1 MPDSQE
7 QIAEKQRILGEVQSR
22 LKALDRIKRELS
34 AQAQILQHQ
43 LQEMKKTGGQAGSGG
58 RERRATSR
66 RQGNLVSV
74 TITKPADHGASGT
87 ESHTMNGWVMNRS
100 GGGLCL
106 LSDEEVSPGTVLTVT
121 PNLGPTTFEWIRVEV
136 KSCRPER
143 KSWLLGCQ
151 FLEKLSW
158 DDLRPFG

>member
-1 MPDSQE
+1 MANSQ
-7 QIAEKQRILGEVQSR
+7 QDIAEKQRILVELEAR
-22 LKALDRIKRELS
+22 LNALDRIKRELT
-34 AQAQILQHQ
+34 AQSQILRHQ
-43 LQEMKKTGGQAGSGG
+43 LHELKKSSNQAGSGAK
-58 RERRATSR
+58 ERRTTPR
-66 RQGNLVSV
+66 RHGNLVAVIVSKAV
-74 TITKPADHGASGT
+74 SPNEFDRDAS
-87 ESHTMNGWVMNRS
+87 SMNGWVINRS

-106 LSDEEVSPGTVLTVT
+106 LTDEEVAPGTVLTVT
-121 PNLGPTTFEWIRVEV
+121 PNLGPTTFEWIRVQV

>member
-1 MPDSQE
+1 MDDSQE
-7 QIAEKQRILGEVQSR
+7 QIAEKQRILNELEAR
-22 LKALDRIKRELS
+22 LKAVDRIKRELS
-34 AQAQILQHQ
+34 SQAQILRHQ
-43 LQEMKKTGGQAGSGG
+43 LQELKKSGNQAVPSGK
-58 RERRATSR
+58 ERRATPR

-74 TITKPADHGASGT
+74 TLTGGKSDDPTAD
-87 ESHTMNGWVMNRS
+87 GWVMNRS

-106 LSDEEVSPGTVLTVT
+106 LVDEEISPGTVLTVT
-121 PNLGPTTFEWIRVEV
+121 PNLGPTTFEWIQVEV

-143 KSWLLGCQ
+143 NSWLLGCQ

>member
-1 MPDSQE
+1 MHDSQE
-7 QIAEKQRILGEVQSR
+7 QIAEKQRTLGELEAR
-22 LKALDRIKRELS
+22 LKAVDRIKRELS
-34 AQAQILQHQ
+34 AQAQILRHQ
-43 LQEMKKTGGQAGSGG
+43 LQELRKTGHEAGPAGK
-58 RERRATSR
+58 ERRATPR
-66 RQGNLVSV
+66 RQGNLVPV
-74 TITKPADHGASGT
+74 TVTGGKSDEQAL
-87 ESHTMNGWVMNRS
+87 NGWVLNRS

-106 LSDEEVSPGTVLTVT
+106 LVDEQVAPGTVLTVT
-121 PNLGPTTFEWIRVEV
+121 PNLGPSTFEWIQVEV